1 MTKAYQSV
9 CGELPDYEGCAFMV
23 RSADEDEAIR
33 MVQDH
38 AEHGHGDSFD
48 REAVKGVLQEVEV

>member
-1 MTKAYQSV
+1 MI
-9 CGELPDYEGCAFMV
+9 

-48 REAVKGVLQEVEV
+48 REAVKGVLEEVEV